1 MKYIVID
8 IGSNTIKMDLYSI
21 SAPGCVH
28 LDKQD
33 SITAGLISYI
43 ENNQMNKEGI
53 DRLCSTLKQFQEQT
67 ATMEHTHMLCF
78 ATASLRRAS
87 NAQKII
93 KEVFD
98 QTRIKIQ
105 LLSEEQEALFSMKAV
120 QHEIG
125 INKSGI
131 MLDMGGGSTEKVL
144 FDNDTI
150 LSARS
155 MPFGCLSLYREFVSD
170 ALPTLDEAQRIAAYV
185 LDQFQDS
192 LASKQESLYIVGG
205 TGRAICSLH
214 AHLYGQTDNKLYTI
228 QTADLIALKNKLLLS
243 SNIESQLEAII
254 PERKYTFMPGFIALC
269 TMAEQAETSQTV
281 FPLGNVRQGYL
292 LSIL

>member
-21 SAPGCVH
+21 SALGCIH
-28 LDKQD
+28 LDKQE

-43 ENNQMNKEGI
+43 ENSQMNKEGI
-53 DRLCSTLKQFQEQT
+53 NRLCSVLNQFKKQT
-67 ATMEHTHMLCF
+67 AAMDHTHMLCF

-87 NAQKII
+87 NAQDII
-93 KEVFD
+93 KEVFIR
-98 QTRIKIQ
+98 TNLTIQ

-150 LSARS
+150 LSAYS
-155 MPFGCLSLYREFVSD
+155 MPFGCLSLYRDFVSGT
-170 ALPTLDEAQRIAAYV
+170 LPTPEEAQRIAAYV
-185 LDQFQDS
+185 LDQFQDP
-192 LASKQESLYIVGG
+192 LASKQEALYIVGG

-214 AHLYGQTDNKLYTI
+214 AHLYSQTDNKLYKILTV
-228 QTADLIALKNKLLLS
+228 DLIALKNKLLLS
-243 SNIESQLEAII
+243 SHTESQLEAII
-254 PERKYTFMPGFIALC
+254 PERKYTFMPGLIALC
-269 TMAEQAETSQTV
+269 TIAEHAKTSQTV